1 MTEALIEKLGYLGI
15 SLLLVLG
22 GLGLPVPEEAPIIL
36 AAVLSKSERMWWP
49 FALASCFV
57 GVLLGDFIV
66 YFIGYYYGDKV
77 LSLPMT
83 RKLLTLERETQIKGY
98 FHRHGFKILI
108 LGRFAVGFRTAA
120 YLTAGILQLPVLKLF
135 LTDVLAASL
144 STLLMFGLGYVFAN
158 QIEGSFDQ
166 MKHWLMAIVAL
177 VLASWLLHRFH
188 KGRLRS
194 GLRVGPP
201 VLVSDDAPLPP
212 DDLHAPPKSPTDS
225 AVPLTPIPTPEV
237 LIIAPSASEPSRYH
251 CRPSPFPFP
260 SPSPT
265 PPHQSSP
272 SPPPP
277 PTSNR
282 CPPTAPQRLHTSPS
296 RTTPVRSN
304 PTHDNRET
312 SLPLPPYPS
321 ATPKVL
327 VAQKFIL
334 QIAKIQLRSL

>member
-49 FALASCFV
+49 FALASCFI

-188 KGRLRS
+188 KGRLRA

-201 VLVSDDAPLPP
+201 VLVSDDAPLPL
-212 DDLHAPPKSPTDS
+212 DDLHAHPETTTDPVV
-225 AVPLTPIPTPEV
+225 AVEPIATPEIV
-237 LIIAPSASEPSRYH
+237 VISPPVAPEQAPSVAPPPSLDPGEPIVAVTLTI
-251 CRPSPFPFP
+251 
-260 SPSPT
+260 T
-265 PPHQSSP
+265 PPNLEP
-272 SPPPP
+272 
-277 PTSNR
+277 
-282 CPPTAPQRLHTSPS
+282 A
-296 RTTPVRSN
+296 
-304 PTHDNRET
+304 PTHRDPEVAHTVDPNR
-312 SLPLPPYPS
+312 P
-321 ATPKVL
+321 
-327 VAQKFIL
+327 
-334 QIAKIQLRSL
+334 RSLETRPR